1 LPKWLGQRE
10 QQLIDPALVI
20 GVYLSVFRSTPHIQ
34 LLRCARIFGLWRIN
48 VTLQPPMQ
56 AVATM
61 VHTQSLT
68 RLGFLLTRGKG

>member
-20 GVYLSVFRSTPHIQ
+20 GGYLSVFRSTPHIQ

-48 VTLQPPMQ
+48 VTL
-56 AVATM
+56 
-61 VHTQSLT
+61 
-68 RLGFLLTRGKG
+68 